1 MSNKVTIHERK
12 IKMKK
17 KVILVLLTAFMLVSM
32 SFLTD
37 AEHTGIIYTDEAEK
51 IQVVQL
57 LGIMNGDEYG
67 DLNLEN
73 TVTRAEFVKMLINA
87 SVYKD
92 SVSNTA
98 VSLFPDVTSTHWAA
112 SYISAAVKNGY
123 ITGYLDGTFRPE
135 NNVKLEEAVTVVL
148 KLLGYTNSDFHGVYP
163 DAQLAKY
170 KETGLDTSVLV
181 KKGEYLTRRE
191 CMKLI
196 YNMLCTPTKNGAYY
210 CTYLGYNINSETK
223 TIDFDSLLE
232 KEISGPFIN
241 TSGNPWYSTVSFGEK
256 ADTVFF
262 VDDKKVENAVAGEY
276 DVYYYS
282 EPIKT
287 VWFYTTKKFGNI
299 SSISPNSVSPS
310 SFALNNGETFALTAV
325 SANKFSTQGFEKD
338 DYVMVL
344 LDRNERV
351 AEVISAD
358 YDMYLKYADDDS
370 SLLDEINNTISKPI
384 VVTDEEY
391 EKEIPFDLEKA
402 EILLDGEKITAKDI
416 RQYDVLYYSVP
427 FNSVWVFRKTQSGV
441 CTAVSPSRE
450 NPSSVTVGGKNY
462 SLSTDKAKLRFSN
475 YGSLK
480 DEMLVTLLLG
490 KDGSV
495 VDALAADLSVVGDG
509 ENQVS
514 YADVVN
520 ATLKGPFIVQ
530 KNGELSKESEIRL
543 SEAVIYRKN
552 KIVTSLEISKYD
564 VYYYSKLLNTVWLYD
579 DTKSGTVE
587 AISPNRASPSSVMLS
602 GNSYSLEGATAKYE
616 FSSLGSYKVGDR
628 VTLLLGKDGN
638 VAGVVPA
645 NELENKL
652 TYGVVLACGERSYT
666 DADGKAY
673 TSGTITV
680 FTTEGDVCTY
690 QTGSYFQAGRA
701 VKISVGGKKINVT
714 GLSSPQSKSHAL
726 TAINAVKNNKFA
738 KDAEIIEYYNSDIYS
753 VVVPSRIAGSEMSYR
768 DIIYYELNVDGEI
781 EKLILDNYTGDLV
794 EYGLVTFVD
803 DSDPKKDSIYKYI
816 LNGSEQ
822 SYNAGESTFPVDAG
836 PAYFVIRGNKLSQLG
851 NINTKVN
858 ISVISGNVAY
868 NSKNIG
874 FEIADDVK
882 VYIFDSSDYKYKEYD
897 VDVLKSGKYTN
908 LVGYYD
914 KAAENGGRIRVIMA
928 SY

>member
-1 MSNKVTIHERK
+1 MNKKLLSTKGK
-12 IKMKK
+12 IQMKN
-17 KVILVLLTAFMLVSM
+17 KVILVLLIAVMIFSM
-32 SFLTD
+32 SLLTG
-37 AEHTGIIYTDEAEK
+37 AEHIGISHTDEAEK
-51 IQVVQL
+51 VQVVQL
-57 LGIMNGDEYG
+57 LGIMNGDESG
-67 DLNLEN
+67 NLNLDN

-98 VSLFPDVTSTHWAA
+98 VALFPDVTSAHWAA
-112 SYISAAVKNGY
+112 PYISVAVKNGY
-123 ITGYLDGTFRPE
+123 ITGYLDGNFRPD
-135 NNVKLEEAVTVVL
+135 NTVKLEEAVTVVL
-148 KLLGYTNSDFHGVYP
+148 KLLGYTNSDFQGIYP

-170 KETGLDTSVLV
+170 KEISLDTAMLAN
-181 KKGEYLTRRE
+181 KGEHLTRRE

-210 CTYLGYNINSETK
+210 CTTLGYSTNSETK
-223 TIDFDSLLE
+223 TIDFDLLLE
-232 KEISGPFIN
+232 KKISGPYVN
-241 TSGNPWYSTVSFGEK
+241 TAENLWYNIVSF
-256 ADTVFF
+256 ADKTDAVFY
-262 VDDKKVENAVAGEY
+262 VDDKKAENASVGEY

-287 VWFYTTKKFGNI
+287 VWIYTTKKFGSI
-299 SSISPNSVSPS
+299 GSISPSVMSPS
-310 SFALNNGETFALTAV
+310 SFTLNNGEAFSLTAV
-325 SANKFSTQGFEKD
+325 SANKFSKSGFEKD

-344 LDRNERV
+344 LDRNGKV
-351 AEVISAD
+351 AEVIGAD
-358 YDMYLKYADDDS
+358 NDMYLKYSDDDS
-370 SLLDEINNTISKPI
+370 SLLDEINNTISKPV
-384 VVTDEEY
+384 VVTDAEY
-391 EKEIPFDLEKA
+391 INQIPFDLDKA
-402 EILLDGEKITAKDI
+402 EILLDGDKISAKDI

-427 FNSVWVFRKTQSGV
+427 FNSVWVFRETKNGV
-441 CTAVSPSRE
+441 CTSVSPSRE
-450 NPSSVTVGGKNY
+450 NPSSVTVGGKSY
-462 SLSTDKAKLRFSN
+462 SLSTDNAKLRFSN

-602 GNSYSLEGATAKYE
+602 GNIYSLEGATAKYE
-616 FSSLGSYKVGDR
+616 FSSLGNFGVGDR

-652 TYGVVLACGERSYT
+652 TYGVVLSSGEKTYT
-666 DADGKAY
+666 DKDGKAY

-690 QTGSYFQAGRA
+690 QTGSSFNAGRA
-701 VKISVGGKKINVT
+701 VKISVGDDKVNVT
-714 GLSSPQSKSHAL
+714 GLSSPSSKSYAL
-726 TAINAVKNNKFA
+726 KAIDAVKNNKFA
-738 KDAEIIEYYNSDIYS
+738 KDAEIIEYYNSSIYS
-753 VVVPSRIAGSEMSYR
+753 TVVPSRIAGSEMSYR
-768 DIIYYELNVDGEI
+768 DIIYYELNADGEI
-781 EKLILDNYTGDLV
+781 QKLILDDYTGDLV
-794 EYGLVTFVD
+794 EYGLVTYAED
-803 DSDPKKDSIYKYI
+803 ETYKYI
-816 LNGSEQ
+816 LNGTEQ
-822 SYNAGESTFPVDAG
+822 SYNSGDSTFFVEEG
-836 PAYFVIRGNKLSQLG
+836 PAYFVINGNKISKLG
-851 NINTKVN
+851 NIKAKVN

-868 NSKNIG
+868 NSSNQG

-882 VYIFDSSDYKYKEYD
+882 VYIFDSDDYKYKEYD
-897 VDVLKSGKYTN
+897 ADVLKSGEYHS

-914 KAAENGGRIRVIMA
+914 KAVENGGRIRIIMA